1 MDNKSMFETACSHL
15 VGGVNSPVRAWKA
28 VGGTP
33 RFYVRG
39 KGPRVYDVEGRE
51 YLDYVCSW
59 GPLILGHSH
68 PSVVE
73 AVQRAAEMSTSFGAP
88 CVQEVMLAMAVKS
101 VFPSMEKV
109 RFVSSGTEATMS
121 ALRLARGFTGRDK
134 IVKFDGCY
142 HGHSDS
148 LLVAAG
154 SGALTFG
161 VPNSPGI
168 TEGTAKDTLV
178 LPFNDLERAKELF
191 SSQGDSIAAV
201 IVEPW
206 AGNMGLVPPA
216 PGFLQ
221 GLRDITE
228 SHGALLIFDEVI
240 TGFRNRKGGAQQ
252 VAQVTPDL
260 TCLGKVIGGGLP
272 VGAFGGPGR
281 IMDRLSPIGDVY
293 QAGTLSGNPLAMAAG
308 LATLEEL
315 SKESTYDALESNGL
329 ALQRGLQ
336 RAADEAGVP
345 LSTVV
350 MGGLVGMFFSPSHPT
365 NLEEVK
371 ASRADLYGRFF
382 QAMMDRGYAFA
393 PSAYETVMVSS
404 SHSERDIES
413 TVEAAKEVFDQ
424 MAKGGL
430 DLE

>member
-1 MDNKSMFETACSHL
+1 MDNKNIFKKACEHL

-33 RFYVRG
+33 HFFVRG
-39 KGPRVYDVEGRE
+39 EGPRIYDVEGNE

-68 PSVVE
+68 PSVVK
-73 AVQRAAEMSTSFGAP
+73 AIKDAAGNSTSFGAP

-101 VFPSMEKV
+101 VFSSIEKI

-121 ALRLARGFTGRDK
+121 ALRLARGVTGRDR

-161 VPNSPGI
+161 VPTSPGI
-168 TEGTAKDTLV
+168 TKGTAQDTLV
-178 LPFNDLERAKELF
+178 LPYNDLDAVEELF
-191 SSQGDSIAAV
+191 SRLGDNIAAV

-206 AGNMGLVPPA
+206 AGNMGLVA
-216 PGFLQ
+216 PVAGFLE
-221 GLRDITE
+221 GLREIT
-228 SHGALLIFDEVI
+228 HRYGTILIFDEVI
-240 TGFRNRKGGAQQ
+240 TGFRTRDGGIQQ
-252 VAQVTPDL
+252 TMGIVPDL

-272 VGAFGGPGR
+272 VGAFGGR
-281 IMDRLSPIGDVY
+281 ADLMDNLSPLGDIY

-315 SKESTYDALESNGL
+315 AKPETYDRLEL
-329 ALQRGLQ
+329 AAKSLEGGMSE
-336 RAADEAGVP
+336 AASKAGVP
-345 LSTVV
+345 LSTTRI
-350 MGGLVGMFFSPSHPT
+350 GGLVGAFFSEDVPV
-365 NLEEVK
+365 NLNDVK
-371 ASRADLYGRFF
+371 AGRTDLYPHFF
-382 QAMMDRGYAFA
+382 QSMLEQGHSFA
-393 PSAYETVMVSS
+393 PSAYETIMVSS
-404 SHSERDIES
+404 SHSDEDLTLTLEALARVYDDIAE
-413 TVEAAKEVFDQ
+413 KE
-424 MAKGGL
+424 
-430 DLE
+430 EI

>member
-39 KGPRVYDVEGRE
+39 KGPRVYDVEGNE

-68 PSVVE
+68 PAVVK
-73 AVQRAAEMSTSFGAP
+73 AVQEAAELSTSFGAP
-88 CVQEVMLAMAVKS
+88 CVQEVTLAMAVKS
-101 VFPSMEKV
+101 VFPSIEKV

-121 ALRLARGFTGRDK
+121 ALRLARGVTGRDK

-168 TEGTAKDTLV
+168 TKGTAKDTLV
-178 LPFNDLERAKELF
+178 LPFNDLEKAEELF
-191 SSQGDSIAAV
+191 KSQGDQIAAV

-206 AGNMGLVPPA
+206 AGNMGLVPPV

-221 GLRDITE
+221 GLRKLTE
-228 SHGALLIFDEVI
+228 DHGAMLIFDEVI
-240 TGFRNRKGGAQQ
+240 TGFRNRLGGAQQ
-252 VAQVTPDL
+252 LAQVTPDL
-260 TCLGKVIGGGLP
+260 TCLGKIIGGGLP
-272 VGAFGGPGR
+272 VGAFGGPAD
-281 IMDRLSPIGDVY
+281 IMDHLSPIGDVY

-308 LATLEEL
+308 LATLKEL
-315 SKESTYDALESNGL
+315 AKDSTYDALEDNAK
-329 ALQRGLQ
+329 ALQKGLQ
-336 RAADEAGVP
+336 QGADKNNVP
-345 LSTVV
+345 LSTTT
-350 MGGLVGMFFSPSHPT
+350 MGGLVGMFFSPSLPKSLT
-365 NLEEVK
+365 EVR
-371 ASRADLYGRFF
+371 ATRADLYSRFF
-382 QAMMDRGYAFA
+382 QGMMDLRHAFA
-393 PSAYETVMVSS
+393 PSAYETIMVSS
-404 SHSERDIES
+404 SHEKQDISS
-413 TVEAAKEVFDQ
+413 TVKAAENVFAS
-424 MAKGGL
+424 MAKGVL
-430 DLE
+430 DHE

>member
-1 MDNKSMFETACSHL
+1 MTNEEMFNTACKHL

-28 VGGTP
+28 VGGEP
-33 RFYVRG
+33 LFLVRG
-39 KGPRVYDVEGRE
+39 EGSSVYDLEGNR
-51 YLDYVCSW
+51 YTDYVCSW

-73 AVQRAAEMSTSFGAP
+73 AVKSAAEKSTSFGAP

-121 ALRLARGFTGRDK
+121 ALRLARGFTGRDR

-161 VPNSPGI
+161 VPTSPGI

-178 LPFNDLERAKELF
+178 LPFNDLDKAEALF
-191 SSQGDSIAAV
+191 ESEGSTIAAV

-206 AGNMGLVPPA
+206 AGNMGLVPPV
-216 PGFLQ
+216 PGFLD
-221 GLRDITE
+221 GLRKLTE
-228 SHGALLIFDEVI
+228 THGSLLIFDEVI
-240 TGFRNRKGGAQQ
+240 TGFRNSMGGAQQ
-252 VAQVTPDL
+252 VENVVPDL

-272 VGAFGGPGR
+272 VGAFGGR
-281 IMDRLSPIGDVY
+281 SDIMDRLSPVGDIY

-315 SKESTYDALESNGL
+315 SKEETYQALEKAAESLEIGL
-329 ALQRGLQ
+329 RNSG
-336 RAADEAGVP
+336 RKWGFP
-345 LSTVV
+345 MSTTRL
-350 MGGLVGMFFSPSHPT
+350 GGLVGMFFSENVPK
-365 NLEEVK
+365 NLCEVK
-371 ASRADLYGRFF
+371 AGRVDLYPAFF
-382 QAMMDRGYAFA
+382 SGMLSRGHSFA
-393 PSAYETVMVSS
+393 PSAYETIMISS
-404 SHSERDIES
+404 SHTKEDVAS
-413 TVEAAKEVFDQ
+413 TVKAAEEVFAE
-424 MAKGGL
+424 MKKRGL
-430 DLE
+430 

>member
-1 MDNKSMFETACSHL
+1 MNNKNIFDKACEHL

-33 RFYVRG
+33 LFLVRG
-39 KGPRVYDVEGRE
+39 EGSRVYDVEGNE

-68 PSVVE
+68 PSVVKAIKE
-73 AVQRAAEMSTSFGAP
+73 AAENSTSFGAP
-88 CVQEVMLAMAVKS
+88 CIQEVMLAMAIKS
-101 VFPSMEKV
+101 VFSSIEKI

-121 ALRLARGFTGRDK
+121 ALRLARGVTKRDR

-161 VPNSPGI
+161 VPTSPGI

-178 LPFNDLERAKELF
+178 LPYNDLEAAEDLF
-191 SSQGDSIAAV
+191 SRMGDSIAAV

-216 PGFLQ
+216 EGFLE
-221 GLRDITE
+221 GLRDITHR
-228 SHGALLIFDEVI
+228 HGTLLIFDEVI
-240 TGFRNRKGGAQQ
+240 TGFRTREGGVQQ
-252 VAQVTPDL
+252 AMNITPDL

-272 VGAFGGPGR
+272 VGAFGGR
-281 IMDRLSPIGDVY
+281 ADLMDNLSPLGDIY

-315 SKESTYDALESNGL
+315 SKPETYDRLEY
-329 ALQRGLQ
+329 
-336 RAADEAGVP
+336 AAKTLEEGMSDAASKAGVP
-345 LSTVV
+345 LSTSRF
-350 MGGLVGMFFSPSHPT
+350 GGLVGAFFS
-365 NLEEVK
+365 EEVPVNLDNVK
-371 ASRADLYGRFF
+371 AGRTDLYPRFF
-382 QAMMDRGYAFA
+382 QSMLKKGHAFA
-393 PSAYETVMVSS
+393 PSAFETIMVSS
-404 SHSERDIES
+404 SHSEKDLASTLDALSGVYEDI
-413 TVEAAKEVFDQ
+413 ADKEDV
-424 MAKGGL
+424 
-430 DLE
+430 